1 MHTAFEKNV
10 GLKFE
15 VLRKQILYA
24 NLKKCILATILYA
37 NLKKCILATNRVGF
51 MGYVIYDL
59 WIHMDKD
66 KDKAKPILKWLKPHS
81 VQEVRSFH
89 GLAIFYGRFIKGLVL

>member
-1 MHTAFEKNV
+1 LHTAFEKNV
-10 GLKFE
+10 SLNFE
-15 VLRKQILYA
+15 VLRKQIF
-24 NLKKCILATILYA
+24 YA

-51 MGYVIYDL
+51 IGNVIYDL
-59 WIHMDKD
+59 WIHMD
-66 KDKAKPILKWLKPHS
+66 KDKAKPILKWLKPRS

>member
-10 GLKFE
+10 SLNFE
-15 VLRKQILYA
+15 V
-24 NLKKCILATILYA
+24 LYA

-51 MGYVIYDL
+51 LGYLIYYL

-66 KDKAKPILKWLKPHS
+66 KAKPSLKWLKPHS
-81 VQEVRSFH
+81 VQELRSFH
-89 GLAIFYGRFIKGLVL
+89 GLSIFCGRFIKGLVP